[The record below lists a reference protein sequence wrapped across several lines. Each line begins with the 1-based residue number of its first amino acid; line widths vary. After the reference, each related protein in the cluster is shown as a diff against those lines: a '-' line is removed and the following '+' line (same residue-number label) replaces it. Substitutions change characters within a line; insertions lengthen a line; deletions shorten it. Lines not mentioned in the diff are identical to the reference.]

1 MNMKYMKKILFT
13 VALLLLSAGAWAQ
26 TDQPVASGSA
36 ADTSVV
42 TPADTTATPTYAF
55 QGGLLTSKIAAMAR
69 TYGDRVYLRWV
80 PEDYVSYLFLTTYGV
95 NVLRENAHTY
105 ELDTLAM
112 ALKPWTEEQ
121 FKAKYETSD
130 EPAMICMGLLY
141 GKGELQYG
149 QTKDKPSSM
158 NARMEVNSEEDI
170 TFGFAMLA
178 AEWRPDLA
186 EAMAVGFVD
195 RTAKRDSVYNYYIQ
209 PSDWDALG
217 SKIIFEP
224 GVVQKLANTPF
235 EPADYDPGLADSL
248 VSPRRVNLY
257 WMDDRHSS
265 FEIERREV
273 ADADGRKINGQWER
287 INEKP
292 YVTMIDQ
299 GVDGLNVYSDSVSH
313 DGTWQYRIAAH
324 DAFGTLTPMTPEL
337 TSYVRDIEPPV
348 APELKYVLIGRPEE
362 DPMARVIANVVWQ
375 NPERQYPDIAGYVVQ
390 YYNEKVT
397 GFRWMPLTP
406 LAADGSKKGDQLI
419 HVNDT
424 LASFDVTDLKTGMI
438 VVSAY
443 DKAGNEAQSMAQ
455 LMRLTDY
462 KAPDAPDSLTC
473 QTVVLGDLG
482 YAMLTWKMNNPLD
495 DDIDYYDVAFAND
508 STHTFLPSNQAGI
521 KETMFLD
528 TLALDVNQKYV
539 YYKVRAIDYSGNI
552 GEWSERLRV
561 KRPHNTP
568 PTTPHLDSSSHN
580 DETGMQMRWVV
591 GMDADMD
598 YHLLQRRIGED
609 GEWEVLQRWDAD
621 SLAAVKNW
629 SIDVYDNPSFDQ
641 ERRIYYRVE
650 SFNSTTMTSTS
661 MAVSWMH
668 RGPRYFDIAVRLS
681 GDYVQSADEVRLA
694 WDTGEIP
701 ALVKDVPY
709 YYCVFRK
716 APGEDSFHYVENIAK
731 EEREYT
737 DHILGKG
744 EEAQY
749 YVVIRFKDGRQSTPS
764 NTVTVSRNK

>member
-1 MNMKYMKKILFT
+1 MKYMKKILFT

-26 TDQPVASGSA
+26 TGHTVVSGSA
-36 ADTSVV
+36 TDTPVV
-42 TPADTTATPTYAF
+42 TPADTTATPTYAL

-130 EPAMICMGLLY
+130 ESAMICMGLLY

-170 TFGFAMLA
+170 TFAFAMLA

-217 SKIIFEP
+217 GKIIFEP

-235 EPADYDPGLADSL
+235 TPADYDPGLADSL

-287 INEKP
+287 INAKP

-375 NPERQYPDIAGYVVQ
+375 NPERQYPDVAGYVVQ

-438 VVSAY
+438 VV
-443 DKAGNEAQSMAQ
+443 
-455 LMRLTDY
+455 
-462 KAPDAPDSLTC
+462 C
-473 QTVVLGDLG
+473 QTVILGDRG
-482 YAMLTWKMNNPLD
+482 YAMLNWKMTNPLD

-508 STHTFLPSNQAGI
+508 STHTFLPGNQAGI
-521 KETMFLD
+521 METMYID